1 MIARETKRLRRV
13 FERILILSAAGG
25 AGVAAYACSSSSG
38 GFGEKGDASAPSD
51 ATSGSSSGSSQGD
64 GQAGSDG
71 SNPGSEAS
79 TGNDGGGG
87 TCSQDA
93 GPDALW
99 SQCCEPSTPYL
110 FDAGG
115 DVAIGCDPYRF
126 DFPCGLPSFV
136 QHLAPP
142 NCALYLSDCAKIC
155 TGVASPFVNCEVV
168 NGYGCDV
175 DAMAFVAADG
185 EAIKIDCNKCSGVGR
200 RPAGLARPR
209 ARRAGS
215 ALGAYFASAAHLEA
229 ASVHAFERLAE
240 ELEAHGVGSDLVGAA
255 RRSARDEVRHARV
268 TSRLARRFGGAPPAV
283 RVTPK
288 RRRSLAAV
296 ALENAVEGCVRETFG
311 ALIATCQARSAGDA
325 EIRRVM
331 DRIAVD
337 ETRHAALAWEIARAI
352 EPRLD
357 DRTRRRIA
365 SARARAIAKLRRDM
379 ATGVSR
385 EVARGA
391 GVPDP
396 ESASR
401 MLDELAAAV
410 WS

>member
-1 MIARETKRLRRV
+1 MISRETRRLRRV
-13 FERILILSAAGG
+13 FEGILVLSAAGG
-25 AGVAAYACSSSSG
+25 AGIGAYACSSSSG
-38 GFGEKGDASAPSD
+38 GFGANGDASAGD
-51 ATSGSSSGSSQGD
+51 ATSGSSSGSGHGD
-64 GQAGSDG
+64 GEAPDG
-71 SNPGSEAS
+71 SNPGSDAS
-79 TGNDGGGG
+79 TGDTGAG
-87 TCSQDA
+87 DA
-93 GPDALW
+93 GCNPNVAPDALF
-99 SQCCEPSTPYL
+99 SQCCEPSTPYI
-110 FDAGG
+110 FDAGA
-115 DVAIGCDPYRF
+115 DVASCNPYRF
-126 DFPCGLPSFV
+126 DLPCGLPSFV
-136 QHLAPP
+136 QMIYPPACNLSLA
-142 NCALYLSDCAKIC
+142 ACAKIC
-155 TGVASPFVNCEVV
+155 TGAASPFVNCEVA

-209 ARRAGS
+209 PRRAGS

-240 ELEAHGVGSDLVGAA
+240 ELESHGVESDLVGAA

-268 TSRLARRFGGAPPAV
+268 TSRLARRFGGEPPAV
-283 RVTPK
+283 RVAPK

-311 ALIATCQARSAGDA
+311 ALMATCQARSAGDA

-331 DRIAVD
+331 ERIAVD

-357 DRTRRRIA
+357 ERARRRVA

-385 EVARGA
+385 EVAQGA

-396 ESASR
+396 ESTSR
-401 MLDELAAAV
+401 MLDELAAAI